1 MTVKDSNKLRVL
13 KRRRTTEELIEAAKQ
28 ADAKQDRSRK
38 TLTDEEKAELEL
50 KIMMEDSS
58 VEEAPSEIK
67 KLEKILVH
75 DPNKEWDVKK
85 GDPIY
90 YFDPT
95 LSYELTGY
103 RPITATEGLDFDP
116 KLFTEAA
123 DSFRKNGR
131 YTMFMPGTFKN
142 KQFWDQEWER
152 CKNGLTIGKYTLTGR
167 NYFWLNYYRLE
178 SSISDKVTGE
188 KLRTEDFPGFLA
200 KQYEYFHYL
209 ELCRLLKKD
218 SCVFKARGVGCSEI
232 AASNE
237 CDDYTFFEESL
248 NITTA
253 FLEDYVQNTLNKIWM
268 QFDFLNTNTDGAFRH
283 VRQKY
288 DQAMHK
294 RASKVDK
301 DKNESGW
308 KSEII
313 GITHDHPRKLRGFR
327 ANGIVFEEAGS
338 DPVLETTYTQA
349 EALVRVGGKRVG
361 TRIVQGT
368 GGESGPALA
377 GLNKMFNNP
386 EAYKILP
393 YKHNYSQ
400 DGQTAYTGYF
410 IPAYTM
416 WFGDDE
422 GNLGF
427 DSRGVVYEDKAKEHF
442 IKEFNKIKDP
452 HLLLVTKAE
461 FCFTPEDAFILEG
474 SNRFDQELLVDQLH
488 AITMHKTV
496 EGPKCI
502 KLHWKNDE
510 EGKAD
515 TGQRPTVEFVSDG
528 PIKIVEL
535 PKTDPAGNPYSG
547 LYVAGIDAIDTD
559 STTSTGQTDVSQFCM
574 VIMRR
579 AFGTEPPKIVAIYKE
594 RPQHIQTAFAT
605 ALKLCQFYNCMALVE
620 ATRISVKTY
629 FEKEHQL
636 QYLMKRPQATA
647 NTSKRTNFKQYGVP
661 ATEAVIDHYLT
672 LIEQYIV
679 DYSTEIQFPDMLEEL
694 IKYSYAA
701 KRKFDIVAAMGMCL
715 LADEEMIGRIARPSS
730 QAAKKFET
738 VYVKNEW
745 GQMEFKTIEKRESNG
760 EQWTISGRIRY
771 N

>member
-1 MTVKDSNKLRVL
+1 MTVEDANKLRVL
-13 KRRRTTEELIEAAKQ
+13 KRRRTTEELIAAAQEADKKR
-28 ADAKQDRSRK
+28 DKSRK
-38 TLTDEEKAELEL
+38 TPTAKEKAEMELEIMLGAGQEKVEEL
-50 KIMMEDSS
+50 KQTRKK
-58 VEEAPSEIK
+58 SEG
-67 KLEKILVH
+67 
-75 DPNKEWDVKK
+75 EWDV
-85 GDPIY
+85 PIGMPIT

-116 KLFTEAA
+116 KKFTEAA
-123 DSFRKNGR
+123 DSFRANGR

-152 CKNGLTIGKYTLTGR
+152 CKNGLTIGKYTITGR

-178 SSISDKVTGE
+178 SSISDKLTGE
-188 KLRTEDFPGFLA
+188 KMRTEDFPGFIA

-218 SCVFKARGVGCSEI
+218 ACVFKARGVGVSEI
-232 AASNE
+232 AANNE
-237 CDDYTFFEESL
+237 CVDYTFEEESL

-253 FLEDYVQNTLNKIWM
+253 YLEDYVTNTLNKIWA

-283 VRQKY
+283 VRQKF
-288 DQAMHK
+288 DQSMHK

-338 DPVLETTYTQA
+338 DPMLETTYTQA

-361 TRIVQGT
+361 IRVVQGT

-393 YKHNYSQ
+393 YKHTYNQ

-416 WFGDDE
+416 WFGDDD
-422 GNLGF
+422 GNVGF
-427 DSRGVVYEDKAKEHF
+427 DSRGVVYEDKAKAHF

-474 SNRFDQELLVDQLH
+474 SNRFDQNLLVEQLQ
-488 AITMHKTV
+488 AITMHKTIA
-496 EGPKCI
+496 GPQHI
-502 KLHWKNDE
+502 RLYWNHNDD
-510 EGKAD
+510 GTPNKD
-515 TGQRPTVEFVSDG
+515 QRPKVEIVSDS
-528 PIKIVEL
+528 PIQITEL
-535 PKTDPAGNPYSG
+535 PKEDSAGNVYNG
-547 LYVAGIDAIDTD
+547 LYCSGIDAIDVD

-579 AFGTEPPKIVAIYKE
+579 SFGAQPPKIVAVYKD
-594 RPQHIQTAFAT
+594 RPQHLQTAFDT
-605 ALKLCQFYNCMALVE
+605 ALKLCSFYNCMTLVE
-620 ATRISVKTY
+620 ATRISIKQY
-629 FEKEHQL
+629 FEKEHKL
-636 QYLMKRPQATA
+636 HYMMRRPQATA
-647 NTSKRTNFKQYGVP
+647 NSSKKTNFRQYGVP
-661 ATEAVIDHYLT
+661 ATEAVIEHYLD

-679 DYSTEIQFPDMLEEL
+679 DYSTEIQFPDMLNEL

-701 KRKFDIVAAMGMCL
+701 KRKFDIVAALGMTL
-715 LADEEMIGRIARPSS
+715 LADEEMIGRVARPS
-730 QAAKKFET
+730 QAATKQFEMAF
-738 VYVKNEW
+738 VKNKW
-745 GQMEFKTIEKRESNG
+745 GQMEFKQVERKTDEPRYEWS
-760 EQWTISGRIRY
+760 ISGRFTTY
-771 N
+771 

>member
-1 MTVKDSNKLRVL
+1 
-13 KRRRTTEELIEAAKQ
+13 
-28 ADAKQDRSRK
+28 
-38 TLTDEEKAELEL
+38 
-50 KIMMEDSS
+50 
-58 VEEAPSEIK
+58 
-67 KLEKILVH
+67 
-75 DPNKEWDVKK
+75 
-85 GDPIY
+85 
-90 YFDPT
+90 
-95 LSYELTGY
+95 
-103 RPITATEGLDFDP
+103 
-116 KLFTEAA
+116 
-123 DSFRKNGR
+123 
-131 YTMFMPGTFKN
+131 
-142 KQFWDQEWER
+142 
-152 CKNGLTIGKYTLTGR
+152 
-167 NYFWLNYYRLE
+167 
-178 SSISDKVTGE
+178 
-188 KLRTEDFPGFLA
+188 
-200 KQYEYFHYL
+200 
-209 ELCRLLKKD
+209 
-218 SCVFKARGVGCSEI
+218 
-232 AASNE
+232 
-237 CDDYTFFEESL
+237 
-248 NITTA
+248 
-253 FLEDYVQNTLNKIWM
+253 M

-361 TRIVQGT
+361 IRVVQGT

-502 KLHWKNDE
+502 KLHWK
-510 EGKAD
+510 
-515 TGQRPTVEFVSDG
+515 TGDDGHSNKDSRPTVEFVSES

-535 PKTDPAGNPYSG
+535 PKEDDAGNVYSG
-547 LYVAGIDAIDTD
+547 LYTAGIDSIDVD

-579 AFGTEPPKIVAIYKE
+579 AFGSNPPKVIAIYKD
-594 RPQHIQTAFAT
+594 RPQHIQVAFDT
-605 ALKLCQFYNCMALVE
+605 ALKLCSFYNCSTLVE
-620 ATRISVKTY
+620 ATRISIKQY
-629 FEKEHQL
+629 FEKEHKL
-636 QYLMKRPQATA
+636 NYLMRRPQATA
-647 NTSKRTNFKQYGVP
+647 NSSKRTNFKQYGVP
-661 ATEAVIDHYLT
+661 ATEAIINHYLD

-679 DYSTEIQFPDMLEEL
+679 DYSAEIQFPEMLEEL

-701 KRKFDIVAAMGMCL
+701 KRKFDIVAALGMCV
-715 LADEEMIGRIARPSS
+715 LADEEMIGKVARPS
-730 QAAKKFET
+730 QAATKKFDLSF
-738 VYVKNEW
+738 VKNKW
-745 GQMEFKTIEKRESNG
+745 GQMEFITTEKKTN
-760 EQWTISGRIRY
+760 EQQGIWSVAGRFIAY
-771 N
+771 